1 MQEETEK
8 ELSRSEQR
16 DARIR
21 ELFEG
26 HSVPRTILTFAV
38 PTILS
43 QVIHLIYNLADTFFV
58 GHTNDPSQVAALTL
72 SFPIFMVL
80 LMVGNLFGIG
90 ANSLMSR
97 SLGAED
103 RETARKASTFA
114 FWGAIGLM
122 AVIAVVLQ
130 LSMSPLLRVVGAR
143 TEDAFRAAA
152 GYLRWTVVIGGV
164 PSVASLLL
172 GNLIRA
178 EGNTKQASIGTSLGG
193 LINLVIDPVFIF
205 ALGMGAVGAGLATAI
220 GNACSL
226 VYLLAVVFRTK
237 DTVIC
242 LNPARLRFERRIV
255 KEVVLVGI
263 PSAVTIILGS
273 TSNIILTHYMSVH
286 GDVAMAAFGIVQ
298 KVSSVVVQIAMGL
311 CAGIMPLLGFSFGS
325 KNHGRVREIVRW
337 SALMLFVFAG
347 AVLVL
352 VELLPGPVVSIF
364 ISQPETVALASSFA
378 RVWILCV
385 FGMCSTHLFN
395 AVFQSSGH
403 WGYSLALSV
412 FRTGCPLIPLVLILG
427 HVFGM
432 YGLVAAQPV
441 TDILV
446 VFAGLI
452 LFLVLMR
459 QIRRTEEAE
468 RTEI

>member
-1 MQEETEK
+1 
-8 ELSRSEQR
+8 
-16 DARIR
+16 
-21 ELFEG
+21 
-26 HSVPRTILTFAV
+26 
-38 PTILS
+38 
-43 QVIHLIYNLADTFFV
+43 
-58 GHTNDPSQVAALTL
+58 
-72 SFPIFMVL
+72 
-80 LMVGNLFGIG
+80 
-90 ANSLMSR
+90 
-97 SLGAED
+97 
-103 RETARKASTFA
+103 
-114 FWGAIGLM
+114 
-122 AVIAVVLQ
+122 
-130 LSMSPLLRVVGAR
+130 
-143 TEDAFRAAA
+143 
-152 GYLRWTVVIGGV
+152 
-164 PSVASLLL
+164 
-172 GNLIRA
+172 
-178 EGNTKQASIGTSLGG
+178 
-193 LINLVIDPVFIF
+193 
-205 ALGMGAVGAGLATAI
+205 
-220 GNACSL
+220 
-226 VYLLAVVFRTK
+226 
-237 DTVIC
+237 
-242 LNPARLRFERRIV
+242 
-255 KEVVLVGI
+255 
-263 PSAVTIILGS
+263 
-273 TSNIILTHYMSVH
+273 
-286 GDVAMAAFGIVQ
+286 
-298 KVSSVVVQIAMGL
+298 QIAMGL

-337 SALMLFVFAG
+337 SALMLFAFAG

-468 RTEI
+468 RTKI